1 MPSFRHRTFVVLT
14 LVSFLTACQPTMQA
28 YAEPFTAQSDLVLL
42 SEEGV
47 LPRNIH
53 LKTFEPHRNAAEF
66 TCRHQA
72 ASAPALKPQAQE
84 WHEQALTLTSGDRW
98 ANERDW
104 PQAMKLWEQAM
115 AQGHWKATLMWL
127 QVARTGAGVDS
138 ERGRFRVEPEPP
150 ETVVAGMETLM
161 RQGVADAFFWM
172 GEFHGSGY
180 GVDFSIDREWA
191 FYELAADMGSPLAQ
205 TEIALAMPY
214 ANRSQEEPKVRKW
227 ANEPLEFK
235 LLECAHAQ
243 GHGRASYELG
253 GLLDTLAKT
262 DGIVLPGTT
271 SAEQFA
277 HALQI
282 LHDGTKFGS
291 EDAASYLFA
300 SFDDGDALVRHSIDP
315 FRARRY
321 KTLADALWRNP
332 DLRFPNLDK
341 VLPLPPAQ
349 LPQWDGQP
357 ESLIDAAKGV
367 RVTPKPV
374 TTSAHQR
381 PPNDR
386 AHVPPGHNV
395 HLREGETARARR
407 TLPGFT
413 SILADTT
420 RPIGLARAPFEGYW
434 QARALPAQ
442 PNDAPYTTHLRR
454 EFNDLPPMRYRQG
467 ERMQLFLSGTNL
479 PHDDMAHGLVAWHFV
494 GQAVPQRVPTDWLA
508 QAGTV
513 RAIAAATRTT
523 CASRQPCPQSGIWQP
538 YALDTS
544 HPMAPVLSTATL
556 NESWKR
562 QAFVQQGERMPSLQA
577 QGLPIED
584 EQVAW
589 WLMHACERGFD
600 TPIAG

>member
-1 MPSFRHRTFVVLT
+1 MLSLDRWTLVLLT

-28 YAEPFTAQSDLVLL
+28 YAEPFTAQSDLALL
-42 SEEGV
+42 NEEGV
-47 LPRNIH
+47 LPRNIN
-53 LKTFEPHRNAAEF
+53 LKAFEPHRDATEF

-72 ASAPALKPQAQE
+72 ASAPVPTPQAQE
-84 WHEQALTLTSGDRW
+84 WHEQALVLTSGDRW

-104 PQAMKLWEQAM
+104 PQAMKLWAQAK
-115 AQGHWKATLMWL
+115 AEGHWKAALMWL
-127 QVARTGAGVDS
+127 QIARTGAGVDS
-138 ERGRFRVEPEPP
+138 EKGQFRVEPEPR
-150 ETVVAGMETLM
+150 ETVVAGVETLM

-180 GVDFSIDREWA
+180 GVDFSIDRQWA

-205 TEIALAMPY
+205 TEIAKSLRLGRRDMEQPRIA
-214 ANRSQEEPKVRKW
+214 EW
-227 ANEPLEFK
+227 ANWPLMFK
-235 LLECAHAQ
+235 LLECAHPQ
-243 GHGRASYELG
+243 GYGVASYQLGLKLSVATMDPAELF
-253 GLLDTLAKT
+253 
-262 DGIVLPGTT
+262 PP
-271 SAEQFA
+271 SATPEEQYA
-277 HALQI
+277 RALQI
-282 LHDGTKFGS
+282 LHDGVKFGS
-291 EDAASYLFA
+291 QDAAVHLFA

-332 DLRFPNLDK
+332 DLRFPSLDK

-386 AHVPPGHNV
+386 AHIPPGHSV
-395 HLREGETARARR
+395 HLRESEAARARR

-523 CASRQPCPQSGIWQP
+523 CQGDGRCCPHTGIWQP
-538 YALDTS
+538 QVNDAQHPLHKVLNDTLAGEAWR
-544 HPMAPVLSTATL
+544 H
-556 NESWKR
+556 
-562 QAFVQQGERMPSLQA
+562 QAFLQRGEAMPSLSA
-577 QGLPIED
+577 RGLPVED
-584 EQVAW
+584 ADVVW
-589 WLMHACERGFD
+589 RLMQATALGFE
-600 TPIAG
+600 A